1 MKKENLLSIF
11 KDFLLGTLSSGL
23 VILITQLIVYP
34 SISKNVSQD
43 KFGTILTITGII
55 NIISVVLGG
64 SLNNIRLLR
73 DGEYKK
79 EGIKG
84 DFSLLLLIEVI
95 LALIFCVVVG
105 FVFKIDLSIFEKILL
120 IVVLI
125 IQLLHSYGAVA
136 YRIKLNYVLMF
147 WFQICRGLGYLI
159 GLCLFLF
166 FGNWVII
173 FLFGELIALM
183 FLLATTNILKE
194 PYKITARF
202 FATMKDLLQLLMANT
217 ISNILNYLDRLIILP
232 ILGAGKVAIYYSVS
246 ILGKMAL
253 VVLSPMMGV
262 ALSYLVRIKSITTK
276 VFRLIVLSAILVGI
290 ITYGIANYITPYFLF
305 YFYPNIFKEA
315 STILRIAVAGTS
327 IGIIATI
334 LHPVLLRFSDM
345 KWQTIIQIV
354 FGIVYIVSGILLMKQ
369 YGLIGFCIGVLLS
382 NTVRLLLM
390 IAIGELTIRNKVKA

>member
-1 MKKENLLSIF
+1 MKKGNLLSIL

-23 VILITQLIVYP
+23 VILITQLIIYP
-34 SISKNVSQD
+34 SISKNVSHN

-64 SLNNIRLLR
+64 SLNNIRLLK

-95 LALIFCVVVG
+95 LALFFCVVAG
-105 FVFKIDLSIFEKILL
+105 FVFKIDLSIYEKTLL
-120 IVVLI
+120 ILVVI
-125 IQLLHSYGAVA
+125 IQLLHSYGAVT

-166 FGNWVII
+166 YENWVII
-173 FLFGELIALM
+173 FLLGELIALM
-183 FLLATTNILKE
+183 FLFATTNILKE

-202 FATMKDLLQLLMANT
+202 FSTTNDLLQLLMSNT

-232 ILGAGKVAIYYSVS
+232 ILGAEKVAIYYSVS
-246 ILGKMAL
+246 ILGKMTL

-262 ALSYLVRIKSITTK
+262 ALSYLVRIKSITKK
-276 VFRLIVLSAILVGI
+276 VFRLFVISAILAGI
-290 ITYGIANYITPYFLF
+290 FTFGITNYITPYFLY
-305 YFYPNIFKEA
+305 YFYPNISGKA
-315 STILRIAVAGTS
+315 GTISTIAVAGTS

-334 LHPVLLRFSDM
+334 LYPVLLRFSDM

-354 FGIVYIVSGILLMKQ
+354 FGIIYIVSGILLMKQ
-369 YGLIGFCIGVLLS
+369 YGLKGFCMGVLLS
-382 NTVRLLLM
+382 NTIRLFLM
-390 IAIGELTIRNKVKA
+390 IAIGELTIKKNA